1 MESFDWFEE
10 NGKKNFNAKNE
21 NKFRQKLYF

>member
-10 NGKKNFNAKNE
+10 NGKKISNAKNE
-21 NKFRQKLYF
+21 YNFRQKLYF